1 MTLAVVALISLA
13 IALAGYALR
22 ALTRSGGVA
31 AFFVGVA
38 CLGYGG
44 YAVAVPLLAFFV
56 SGSTLSRLT
65 ARSSAMR
72 AAAKGATRDAVQVF
86 ANGGAPAFAA
96 LIAGLVYNGAGPSAA
111 RWLAAS
117 ACAIASAT
125 ADTWATE
132 IGSRST
138 TPPRSIA
145 TWQPV
150 GVGASGGVTPL
161 GTLASLAG
169 ASLIGMVYAAFLPV
183 HRSGIAA
190 GVMSIGFIG
199 ALLDSILGASLQG
212 VWRCDSCATDCE
224 TRMHACGA
232 RTRLVRGA
240 PWLDNDGVNAISTI
254 AGAVLGYY
262 AFPSFAP

>member
-1 MTLAVVALISLA
+1 MTLAVVAFISLA
-13 IALAGYALR
+13 IVLAGYALR
-22 ALTRSGGVA
+22 ALTRSGAVA
-31 AFFVGVA
+31 AFFVGIA

-44 YAVAVPLLAFFV
+44 YAVAASLVAFFV
-56 SGSTLSRLT
+56 SGSTLSRLS
-65 ARSSAMR
+65 ARSSA
-72 AAAKGATRDAVQVF
+72 APAGAKGATRDAVQVL
-86 ANGGAPAFAA
+86 ANGGAAALGA
-96 LIAGLVYNGAGPSAA
+96 LIAGLVYEAGPSAA

-117 ACAIASAT
+117 VCAIASAA

-132 IGSRST
+132 IGSHST
-138 TPPRSIA
+138 TPPRSIV

-150 GVGASGGVTPL
+150 SIGASGGVTTL

-169 ASLIGMVYAAFLPV
+169 AAFIGAAYAAFLPA
-183 HRSGIAA
+183 HRFGIVV

-212 VWRCDSCATDCE
+212 VWHCDACSMDCE
-224 TRMHACGA
+224 TRVHACGA

-254 AGAVLGYY
+254 AGVVLGYF
-262 AFPSFAP
+262 AFPLFAR